1 MKLNE
6 NIMIIENNI
15 KKINELY
22 EIVSKK
28 TNEVS
33 QKIDN
38 FNKKKSLKLD
48 DSTPFL
54 VYQNKILHNELSY
67 LNNHKQIINV
77 SLNSMLVGIS
87 ENITMMVLTL
97 ITMYKEDLSSEN
109 KLVKISSN
117 KDIIVKIVADITHNL
132 DLIKGIIEGLRKYNL
147 ELNESIMKSNFH
159 VNTLHENVEFV
170 CGHMELEY
178 KKHLNDIEKTLDYF
192 VSYTGKIIEQ
202 NENMLLL
209 KFVS

>member
-6 NIMIIENNI
+6 NITIIENNI
-15 KKINELY
+15 KKINEIY
-22 EIVSKK
+22 ENVSRK
-28 TNEVS
+28 TNEVL
-33 QKIDN
+33 QKIEN

-87 ENITMMVLTL
+87 ENITMMALTL
-97 ITMYKEDLSSEN
+97 ITMHKEDISNQN

-117 KDIIVKIVADITHNL
+117 KDLIIKIVGDITHNL
-132 DLIKGIIEGLRKYNL
+132 DLIKDIIEGLRKYNL
-147 ELNESIMKSNFH
+147 ELNESITKNNFH
-159 VNTLHENVEFV
+159 VNTLNENVEFI
-170 CGHMELEY
+170 CCHMELEY

-202 NENMLLL
+202 NENMVLL
-209 KFVS
+209 KFVT

>member
-1 MKLNE
+1 MTLTE
-6 NIMIIENNI
+6 NITIIENNI

-54 VYQNKILHNELSY
+54 IYQNKILHNELSY
-67 LNNHKQIINV
+67 LNNHKQIIDV
-77 SLNSMLVGIS
+77 SLNSMLQGIS
-87 ENITMMVLTL
+87 ENISMMSLTL
-97 ITMYKEDLSSEN
+97 LTMYKEDLANDN

-117 KDIIVKIVADITHNL
+117 KDFIVKIVADITHNL
-132 DLIKGIIEGLRKYNL
+132 DLIKGIIEGLRKYNS
-147 ELNESIMKSNFH
+147 ELNDSVTKSNFH
-159 VNTLHENVEFV
+159 VYTLNENVEFI
-170 CGHMELEY
+170 CSHMELEY
-178 KKHLNDIEKTLDYF
+178 KKHLNDIEKTLEYF
-192 VSYTGKIIEQ
+192 VNYTNKIIEQ
-202 NENMLLL
+202 NENMVLL

>member
-22 EIVSKK
+22 ETVSKK

-38 FNKKKSLKLD
+38 FNKKRNLKLD

-67 LNNHKQIINV
+67 LNNHKQIIHV
-77 SLNSMLVGIS
+77 SLNSMLTGIS
-87 ENITMMVLTL
+87 ENITMMALTL
-97 ITMYKEDLSSEN
+97 ITMYKEDLSKDN

-117 KDIIVKIVADITHNL
+117 KENIVKIVGDITHNL
-132 DLIKGIIEGLRKYNL
+132 DLIKGIIDGLRKYNL

-159 VNTLHENVEFV
+159 VNTLNENVEFV

-178 KKHLNDIEKTLDYF
+178 KKHMNDIEKTLEYF
-192 VSYTGKIIEQ
+192 ISYTGKIIEQ